1 MRSFE
6 LNIFINRP
14 PREVYDHIAEP
25 LNIIGLHP
33 FLTTID
39 ILKEQKNADGV
50 ILRPFYTVET
60 FRLLGLPLLKDRVYS
75 VMHLTRPH
83 SELEFHIFRKP
94 GMQVVF
100 HYVFQEMEEGG
111 THLNQKVRFEKVNKL
126 IENYAFNQSIQT
138 QRALLANLKVRL
150 EKR

>member
-14 PREVYDHIAEP
+14 HREVYDQIAEP

>member
-14 PREVYDHIAEP
+14 RREVYEHLAEP
-25 LNIIGLHP
+25 INIIGLHP

-50 ILRPFYTVET
+50 TLRPFYTVET
-60 FRLLGLPLLKDRVYS
+60 FRVLGLPILKDRVYS
-75 VMHLTRPH
+75 VTHLTRPH
-83 SELEFHIFRKP
+83 SEMEFHIFRRP
-94 GMQVVF
+94 GIQVVY

-111 THLNQKVRFEKVNKL
+111 THLNQKVRFERVNKL
-126 IENYAFNQSIQT
+126 IENYVFNRSIQT

-150 EKR
+150 EKP